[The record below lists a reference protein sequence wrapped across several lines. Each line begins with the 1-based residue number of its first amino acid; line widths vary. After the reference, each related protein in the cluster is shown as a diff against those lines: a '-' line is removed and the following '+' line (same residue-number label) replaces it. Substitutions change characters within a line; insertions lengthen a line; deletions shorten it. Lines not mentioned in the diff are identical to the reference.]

1 MLSTRSTTMPEQT
14 TPSVKDTH
22 SEAYELVW
30 QLESLLKLTADCGE
44 GMALSGTDVHGLLLP
59 IEDKARRV
67 LASIN

>member
-1 MLSTRSTTMPEQT
+1 MSTETTQGE
-14 TPSVKDTH
+14 KDVH

-59 IEDKARRV
+59 SRTRLGAY
-67 LASIN
+67 